1 MELEELNFDNIL
13 NEDQIENL
21 FEQDEDIQETPPE
34 QQETKETNNKE
45 SNKENNQEINQEPH
59 INNEEATEVD
69 AENLFDEP
77 EEVGSEDKEKE
88 DTNSEKVSTSPN
100 SKNFFSS
107 IAKAFAEEGIFPDL
121 NEDEVANIKTAE
133 SFRELIDKQI
143 QSQLDEKQKRIDEA
157 LNVGIEPDDIRKYEN
172 TLAYLDEV
180 TDSKLEEET
189 TEGEEL
195 RKRLIY
201 QDYINKGFSQERAT
215 KEVKRSIDSGNDI
228 EDAKEALNSNKE
240 HFKTQYNKLLNDAKE
255 EQKKYEQERRNQAEQ
270 LKKSII
276 EEKKIFGD
284 IEVDKT
290 TRQKI
295 FDNLSKPIYK
305 DEETGNYMT
314 ALQKYQHDNPNEFI
328 KNVSTI
334 FTLTDGFKNLNK
346 LVKGKVNKEIKKG
359 FRDLE
364 NVLNN
369 TARNSDG
376 NINFASGVDDE
387 NSMFKGYKFDF

>member
-1 MELEELNFDNIL
+1 MDLGELNFDNIL
-13 NEDQIENL
+13 NEDQIANL
-21 FEQDEDIQETPPE
+21 FEEGEETQETPPE
-34 QQETKETNNKE
+34 QKENTENI
-45 SNKENNQEINQEPH
+45 NKENSQENNQEPH
-59 INNEEATEVD
+59 INNEETTEVD

-77 EEVGSEDKEKE
+77 EGVSSKEKEKE

-100 SKNFFSS
+100 KNFFSS
-107 IAKAFAEEGIFPDL
+107 VAKAFAEEGIFPDL
-121 NEDEVANIKTAE
+121 NEDEIANINTAE
-133 SFRELIDKQI
+133 SFREIIDKQI
-143 QSQLDEKQKRIDEA
+143 QSQLSERQKRADEA
-157 LNVGIEPDDIRKYEN
+157 LNAGLEPDDIRKYEN
-172 TLAYLDEV
+172 TLSYLEEV
-180 TDSKLEEET
+180 TDNKLEEET

-201 QDYINKGFSQERAT
+201 QDYINRGFSQERAT

-240 HFKTQYNKLLNDAKE
+240 YFKSQYDKLLNDAKE
-255 EQKKYEQERRNQAEQ
+255 EQNKYEQERKNQAEQ

-276 EEKKIFGD
+276 EEKKVFGD
-284 IEVDKT
+284 IEVDKP
-290 TRQKI
+290 TRQRI

-305 DEETGNYMT
+305 DEETGTYMT

-364 NVLNN
+364 NALNN
-369 TARNSDG
+369 TARTSDG

>member
-1 MELEELNFDNIL
+1 MELGELNFDNIL
-13 NEDQIENL
+13 DENQIANL
-21 FEQDEDIQETPPE
+21 FEEGEETQETPPE
-34 QQETKETNNKE
+34 QQENKETNNKE
-45 SNKENNQEINQEPH
+45 NNQENNQEPH
-59 INNEEATEVD
+59 INNEETTEVD

-77 EEVGSEDKEKE
+77 EGVGSEDEEKE

-172 TLAYLDEV
+172 TLSYLDEV
-180 TDSKLEEET
+180 SEDKLAEET

-201 QDYINKGFSQERAT
+201 QDYINRGFSQERAT

-240 HFKTQYNKLLNDAKE
+240 YFKTQYDKLLNDAKE
-255 EQKKYEQERRNQAEQ
+255 EQKKYEQERKNQAEQ

-276 EEKKIFGD
+276 EEKKVFGD
-284 IEVDKT
+284 IEVDKS

-295 FDNLSKPIYK
+295 FDNLSKPVYK
-305 DEETGNYMT
+305 DEETGTYMT

-359 FRDLE
+359 FRELE
-364 NVLNN
+364 NTLNN

-376 NINFASGVDDE
+376 SINFASGVDDE

>member
-1 MELEELNFDNIL
+1 MDLGELNFDNIL
-13 NEDQIENL
+13 NEDQIANL
-21 FEQDEDIQETPPE
+21 FEEGEEIQETPPE
-34 QQETKETNNKE
+34 QKENTENI
-45 SNKENNQEINQEPH
+45 NKENNQEPH
-59 INNEEATEVD
+59 INNEETTEVD

-77 EEVGSEDKEKE
+77 EGVSSKEKEKE

-100 SKNFFSS
+100 KNFFSS
-107 IAKAFAEEGIFPDL
+107 VAKAFAEEGIFPDL
-121 NEDEVANIKTAE
+121 NEDEIANINTAE
-133 SFRELIDKQI
+133 SFREIIDKQI
-143 QSQLDEKQKRIDEA
+143 QSQLSERQKRADEA
-157 LNVGIEPDDIRKYEN
+157 LNAGLEPDDIRKYEN
-172 TLAYLDEV
+172 TLSYLEEV
-180 TDSKLEEET
+180 TDNKLEEET

-201 QDYINKGFSQERAT
+201 QDYINRGFSQERAT

-240 HFKTQYNKLLNDAKE
+240 YFKSQYDKLLNDAKE
-255 EQKKYEQERRNQAEQ
+255 EQKKYEQERKNQAEQ

-276 EEKKIFGD
+276 EEKKVFGD
-284 IEVDKT
+284 IEVDKP
-290 TRQKI
+290 TRQRI

-305 DEETGNYMT
+305 DEETGTYMT

-364 NVLNN
+364 NALNN
-369 TARNSDG
+369 TARTSDG

>member
-1 MELEELNFDNIL
+1 MDLGELNFDNIL
-13 NEDQIENL
+13 NEDQIANL
-21 FEQDEDIQETPPE
+21 FEGDENTQETPPE
-34 QQETKETNNKE
+34 QQENKETNNKE
-45 SNKENNQEINQEPH
+45 NNQENIQEPH
-59 INNEEATEVD
+59 INNEETTEVD

-77 EEVGSEDKEKE
+77 EGVGSEEKEKE

-100 SKNFFSS
+100 NKNFFSS

-121 NEDEVANIKTAE
+121 DEDEVANINTAE

-143 QSQLDEKQKRIDEA
+143 QSQLDEKQKRVDEA
-157 LNVGIEPDDIRKYEN
+157 LNAGIELDDIRKYEN
-172 TLAYLDEV
+172 TLSYLNEV
-180 TDSKLEEET
+180 SEDKLKEET

-201 QDYINKGFSQERAT
+201 QDYINRGFSQERAT
-215 KEVKRSIDSGNDI
+215 REVKRSIDSGNDI

-240 HFKTQYNKLLNDAKE
+240 YFKSQYDKLLNDAKE
-255 EQKKYEQERRNQAEQ
+255 EQKKYEQERKSQAEQ

-276 EEKKIFGD
+276 EEKKVFGD
-284 IEVDKT
+284 IEVDKP

-305 DEETGNYMT
+305 DEETGTYMT

-364 NVLNN
+364 NALNN
-369 TARNSDG
+369 TARTTDG
-376 NINFASGVDDE
+376 NINFASGVDDD

>member
-1 MELEELNFDNIL
+1 MDLGELNFDNIL
-13 NEDQIENL
+13 NEDQIANL
-21 FEQDEDIQETPPE
+21 FEEGEEIQETPPE
-34 QQETKETNNKE
+34 QKENTENI
-45 SNKENNQEINQEPH
+45 NKENSQENNQEPH
-59 INNEEATEVD
+59 INNEETTEVD

-77 EEVGSEDKEKE
+77 EGVGSEDKEKE

-121 NEDEVANIKTAE
+121 NEDEIANINTAE
-133 SFRELIDKQI
+133 SFREIIDKQI
-143 QSQLDEKQKRIDEA
+143 QSQLSERQKRADEA
-157 LNVGIEPDDIRKYEN
+157 LNAGLEPDDIRKYEN
-172 TLAYLDEV
+172 TLSYLEEV
-180 TDSKLEEET
+180 TDNKLEEET

-201 QDYINKGFSQERAT
+201 QDYINRGFSQERAT

-240 HFKTQYNKLLNDAKE
+240 YFKSQYDKLLNDAKE
-255 EQKKYEQERRNQAEQ
+255 EQKKYEQERKNQAEQ

-276 EEKKIFGD
+276 EEKKVFGD
-284 IEVDKT
+284 IEVDKP
-290 TRQKI
+290 TRQRI

-305 DEETGNYMT
+305 DEETGTYMT

-364 NVLNN
+364 NALNN
-369 TARNSDG
+369 TARTSDG

>member
-1 MELEELNFDNIL
+1 MDLGELNFDNIL
-13 NEDQIENL
+13 DENQIANL
-21 FEQDEDIQETPPE
+21 FEEGEETQETPPE
-34 QQETKETNNKE
+34 QQENKETNNKE
-45 SNKENNQEINQEPH
+45 NNQENNQEPH
-59 INNEEATEVD
+59 INNEETTEVD

-77 EEVGSEDKEKE
+77 EGVGSEDKEKE

-172 TLAYLDEV
+172 TLSYLDEV
-180 TDSKLEEET
+180 SEDKLIEET

-201 QDYINKGFSQERAT
+201 QDYINRGFSQERAT

-240 HFKTQYNKLLNDAKE
+240 YFKTQYDKLLNDAKE
-255 EQKKYEQERRNQAEQ
+255 EQKKYEQERKNQAEQ

-276 EEKKIFGD
+276 EEKKVFGD
-284 IEVDKT
+284 IEVDKS

-295 FDNLSKPIYK
+295 FDNLSKPVYK
-305 DEETGNYMT
+305 DEETGTYMT

-359 FRDLE
+359 FKELE
-364 NVLNN
+364 NTLNN

-376 NINFASGVDDE
+376 SINFASGVDDE

>member
-1 MELEELNFDNIL
+1 MDLGELNFDNIL
-13 NEDQIENL
+13 NEDQIANL
-21 FEQDEDIQETPPE
+21 FEEGEEIQETPPE
-34 QQETKETNNKE
+34 QKENTENI
-45 SNKENNQEINQEPH
+45 NKENNQEPH
-59 INNEEATEVD
+59 INNEETTEVD
-69 AENLFDEP
+69 AEKLFDEP
-77 EEVGSEDKEKE
+77 EGVSSKEKEKE

-100 SKNFFSS
+100 KNFFSS
-107 IAKAFAEEGIFPDL
+107 VAKAFAEEGIFPDL
-121 NEDEVANIKTAE
+121 NEDEIANINTAE
-133 SFRELIDKQI
+133 SFREIIDKQI
-143 QSQLDEKQKRIDEA
+143 QSQLSERQKRADEA
-157 LNVGIEPDDIRKYEN
+157 LNAGLEPDDIRKYEN
-172 TLAYLDEV
+172 TLSYLEEV
-180 TDSKLEEET
+180 TDNKLEEET

-201 QDYINKGFSQERAT
+201 QDYINRGFSQERAI

-240 HFKTQYNKLLNDAKE
+240 YFKSQYNKLLNDAKE
-255 EQKKYEQERRNQAEQ
+255 EQKKYEQERKNQAEQ

-276 EEKKIFGD
+276 EEKKVFGD
-284 IEVDKT
+284 IEVDKP
-290 TRQKI
+290 TRQRI

-305 DEETGNYMT
+305 DEETGTYMT

-364 NVLNN
+364 NALNN
-369 TARNSDG
+369 TARTSDG

>member
-1 MELEELNFDNIL
+1 MELGELNFDNIL

-77 EEVGSEDKEKE
+77 EGVGSEDKEKE

-100 SKNFFSS
+100 KNFFSS
-107 IAKAFAEEGIFPDL
+107 VAKAFAEEGIFPDL

-255 EQKKYEQERRNQAEQ
+255 EQKKYEQERKNQAEQ

>member
-1 MELEELNFDNIL
+1 MDLGELNFDNIL
-13 NEDQIENL
+13 DENQIANL
-21 FEQDEDIQETPPE
+21 FEEGEETQETPPE
-34 QQETKETNNKE
+34 QQENKETNNKE
-45 SNKENNQEINQEPH
+45 NNQENNQEPH
-59 INNEEATEVD
+59 INNEETTEVD

-77 EEVGSEDKEKE
+77 EGVGSEDKEKE

-107 IAKAFAEEGIFPDL
+107 IAKAFEEEGIFPDL
-121 NEDEVANIKTAE
+121 NEEEVANIKTAE

-172 TLAYLDEV
+172 TLSYLDEV
-180 TDSKLEEET
+180 SEDKLTEET

-201 QDYINKGFSQERAT
+201 QDYINRGFSQERAT

-240 HFKTQYNKLLNDAKE
+240 YFKSQYDKLLNDAKE
-255 EQKKYEQERRNQAEQ
+255 EQKKYEQERKNQAEQ

-276 EEKKIFGD
+276 EEKKVFGD
-284 IEVDKT
+284 IEVDKP
-290 TRQKI
+290 TRQRI

-305 DEETGNYMT
+305 DEETGTYMT

-364 NVLNN
+364 NALNN
-369 TARNSDG
+369 TARTSDG

>member
-1 MELEELNFDNIL
+1 MDLGELNFDNIL
-13 NEDQIENL
+13 NEDQIANL
-21 FEQDEDIQETPPE
+21 FEEGEETQETPPE
-34 QQETKETNNKE
+34 QKENTENI
-45 SNKENNQEINQEPH
+45 NKENSQENNQEPH
-59 INNEEATEVD
+59 INNEETTEVD

-77 EEVGSEDKEKE
+77 EGVSSKEKEKE

-100 SKNFFSS
+100 KNFFSS
-107 IAKAFAEEGIFPDL
+107 VAKAFAEEGIFPDL
-121 NEDEVANIKTAE
+121 NEDEIANINTAE
-133 SFRELIDKQI
+133 SFREIIDKQI
-143 QSQLDEKQKRIDEA
+143 QSQLSERQKRADEA
-157 LNVGIEPDDIRKYEN
+157 LNAGLEPDDIRKYEN
-172 TLAYLDEV
+172 TLSYLEEV

-201 QDYINKGFSQERAT
+201 QDYINRGFSQERAT

-240 HFKTQYNKLLNDAKE
+240 YFKSQYDKLLNDAKE
-255 EQKKYEQERRNQAEQ
+255 EQKKYEQERKNQAEQ

-276 EEKKIFGD
+276 EEKKVFGD
-284 IEVDKT
+284 IEVDKP
-290 TRQKI
+290 TRQRI

-305 DEETGNYMT
+305 DEETGTYMT

-364 NVLNN
+364 NALNN
-369 TARNSDG
+369 TARTSDG

>member
-1 MELEELNFDNIL
+1 MDLGELNFDNIL
-13 NEDQIENL
+13 NEDQIANL
-21 FEQDEDIQETPPE
+21 FEGDENTQETPPE
-34 QQETKETNNKE
+34 QQE
-45 SNKENNQEINQEPH
+45 NKENNNQENNQEPH
-59 INNEEATEVD
+59 INNEETTEVD

-77 EEVGSEDKEKE
+77 EGVGSEEKEKE

-121 NEDEVANIKTAE
+121 NEDEIANINTAE
-133 SFRELIDKQI
+133 SFREIIDKQI
-143 QSQLDEKQKRIDEA
+143 QSQLSERQKRADEA
-157 LNVGIEPDDIRKYEN
+157 LNAGLEPDDIRKYEN
-172 TLAYLDEV
+172 TLSYLEEV
-180 TDSKLEEET
+180 TDNKLEEET

-201 QDYINKGFSQERAT
+201 QDYINRGFSQERAT

-240 HFKTQYNKLLNDAKE
+240 YFKSQYDKLLNDAKE
-255 EQKKYEQERRNQAEQ
+255 EQKKYEQERKNQAEQ

-276 EEKKIFGD
+276 EEKKVFGD
-284 IEVDKT
+284 IEVDKS

-295 FDNLSKPIYK
+295 FDNLSKPVYK
-305 DEETGNYMT
+305 DEETGTYMT

-346 LVKGKVNKEIKKG
+346 LVKGKVNKEVKKG

-376 NINFASGVDDE
+376 NINFASGVDDD

>member
-1 MELEELNFDNIL
+1 MELGELNFDNIL
-13 NEDQIENL
+13 DENQIANL
-21 FEQDEDIQETPPE
+21 FEEGEETQETPPE
-34 QQETKETNNKE
+34 QQENKETNNKE
-45 SNKENNQEINQEPH
+45 NNQENNQEPH
-59 INNEEATEVD
+59 INNEETTEVD

-77 EEVGSEDKEKE
+77 EGVGSEDKEKE

-172 TLAYLDEV
+172 TLSYLDEV
-180 TDSKLEEET
+180 SEDKLTEET

-201 QDYINKGFSQERAT
+201 QDYINRGFSQERAT

-240 HFKTQYNKLLNDAKE
+240 YFKSQYDKLLNDAKE
-255 EQKKYEQERRNQAEQ
+255 EQKKYEQERKNQAEQ

-276 EEKKIFGD
+276 EEKKVFGD
-284 IEVDKT
+284 IEVDKS

-295 FDNLSKPIYK
+295 FDNLSKPVYK
-305 DEETGNYMT
+305 DEETGTYMT

-364 NVLNN
+364 NALNN
-369 TARNSDG
+369 TARTSDG

>member
-1 MELEELNFDNIL
+1 MELGELNFDNIL
-13 NEDQIENL
+13 DENQIANL
-21 FEQDEDIQETPPE
+21 FEEGEETQETPPE
-34 QQETKETNNKE
+34 QQENKETNNKE
-45 SNKENNQEINQEPH
+45 NNQENIQEPH
-59 INNEEATEVD
+59 INNEETTEVD

-77 EEVGSEDKEKE
+77 EGVGSEDKEKE

-172 TLAYLDEV
+172 TLAYLDDVSE
-180 TDSKLEEET
+180 DKLTEET

-201 QDYINKGFSQERAT
+201 QDYINRGFSQERAT

-240 HFKTQYNKLLNDAKE
+240 YFKTQYDKLLNDAKE
-255 EQKKYEQERRNQAEQ
+255 EQKKYEQERKNQAEQ

-276 EEKKIFGD
+276 EEKKVFGD
-284 IEVDKT
+284 IEVDKI

-295 FDNLSKPIYK
+295 FDNLSKPVYK
-305 DEETGNYMT
+305 DEETGTYMT

-346 LVKGKVNKEIKKG
+346 LVKSKVTKEVKKG

-364 NVLNN
+364 NALNN
-369 TARNSDG
+369 TARTSDG

>member
-1 MELEELNFDNIL
+1 MDLGELNFDNIL
-13 NEDQIENL
+13 NEDQIANL
-21 FEQDEDIQETPPE
+21 FEEGEETQETPPE
-34 QQETKETNNKE
+34 QQENKETNNKE
-45 SNKENNQEINQEPH
+45 NNQEPH
-59 INNEEATEVD
+59 INNEETTEVD

-77 EEVGSEDKEKE
+77 EGVSSKEKEKE

-121 NEDEVANIKTAE
+121 NEDEIANINTAE
-133 SFRELIDKQI
+133 SFREIIDKQI
-143 QSQLDEKQKRIDEA
+143 QSQLSERQKRADEA
-157 LNVGIEPDDIRKYEN
+157 LNAGLEPDDIRKYEN
-172 TLAYLDEV
+172 TLSYLEEV
-180 TDSKLEEET
+180 TDNKLEEET

-201 QDYINKGFSQERAT
+201 QDYINRGFSQERAT

-240 HFKTQYNKLLNDAKE
+240 YFKSQYDKLLNDAKE
-255 EQKKYEQERRNQAEQ
+255 EQKKYEQERKNQAEQ

-276 EEKKIFGD
+276 EEKKVFGD
-284 IEVDKT
+284 IEVDKP
-290 TRQKI
+290 TRQRI

-305 DEETGNYMT
+305 DEETGTYMT

-364 NVLNN
+364 NALNN
-369 TARNSDG
+369 TARTSDG

>member
-1 MELEELNFDNIL
+1 MELGELNFDNIL
-13 NEDQIENL
+13 DENQIANL
-21 FEQDEDIQETPPE
+21 FEEGEETQETPPE
-34 QQETKETNNKE
+34 QQENKETNNKE
-45 SNKENNQEINQEPH
+45 NNQENIQEPH
-59 INNEEATEVD
+59 INNEETTEVD

-77 EEVGSEDKEKE
+77 EGVGSEDKEKE

-172 TLAYLDEV
+172 TLSYLDEV
-180 TDSKLEEET
+180 SEDKLAEET

-201 QDYINKGFSQERAT
+201 QDYINRGFSQERAT

-240 HFKTQYNKLLNDAKE
+240 YFKTQYDKLLNDAKE
-255 EQKKYEQERRNQAEQ
+255 EQKKYEQERKNQAEQ

-276 EEKKIFGD
+276 EEKKVFGD
-284 IEVDKT
+284 IEVDKS

-295 FDNLSKPIYK
+295 FDNLSKPVYK
-305 DEETGNYMT
+305 DEETGTYMT

-359 FRDLE
+359 FKELE
-364 NVLNN
+364 NTLNN

-376 NINFASGVDDE
+376 SINFASGVDDE

>member
-1 MELEELNFDNIL
+1 MELGELNFDNIL
-13 NEDQIENL
+13 DENQIANL
-21 FEQDEDIQETPPE
+21 FEEGEETQETPPE
-34 QQETKETNNKE
+34 QQENKETNNKE
-45 SNKENNQEINQEPH
+45 NNQENNQEPH
-59 INNEEATEVD
+59 INNEETTEVD

-77 EEVGSEDKEKE
+77 EGVGSEDKEKE

-172 TLAYLDEV
+172 TLSYLDEV
-180 TDSKLEEET
+180 SEDKLTEET

-201 QDYINKGFSQERAT
+201 QDYINRGFSQERAT

-240 HFKTQYNKLLNDAKE
+240 YFKTQYDKLLNDAKE
-255 EQKKYEQERRNQAEQ
+255 EQKKYEQERKNQAEQ

-276 EEKKIFGD
+276 EEKKVFGD
-284 IEVDKT
+284 IEVDKS

-295 FDNLSKPIYK
+295 FDNLSKPVYK
-305 DEETGNYMT
+305 DEETGTYMT

-346 LVKGKVNKEIKKG
+346 LVKSKVTKEVKKG

-364 NVLNN
+364 NALNN
-369 TARNSDG
+369 TARTSDG

>member
-1 MELEELNFDNIL
+1 MDLGELNFDNIL
-13 NEDQIENL
+13 DENQIANL
-21 FEQDEDIQETPPE
+21 FEEGEGTQETPPE
-34 QQETKETNNKE
+34 QQENKETNNKE
-45 SNKENNQEINQEPH
+45 NNQENNQEPH
-59 INNEEATEVD
+59 INNEETTEVD

-77 EEVGSEDKEKE
+77 EGVGSEDKEKE

-172 TLAYLDEV
+172 TLSYLDEV
-180 TDSKLEEET
+180 SEDKLTEET

-201 QDYINKGFSQERAT
+201 QDYINRGFSQERAT

-240 HFKTQYNKLLNDAKE
+240 YFKTQYDKLLNDAKE
-255 EQKKYEQERRNQAEQ
+255 EQKKYEQERKNQAEQ

-276 EEKKIFGD
+276 EEKKVFGD
-284 IEVDKT
+284 IEVDKI

-295 FDNLSKPIYK
+295 FDNLSKPVYK
-305 DEETGNYMT
+305 DEETGTYMT

-359 FRDLE
+359 FRELE
-364 NVLNN
+364 NTLNN
-369 TARNSDG
+369 TARTSDG

>member
-1 MELEELNFDNIL
+1 MELGELNFDNIL
-13 NEDQIENL
+13 DENQIANL
-21 FEQDEDIQETPPE
+21 FEEGEETQETPPE
-34 QQETKETNNKE
+34 QQENKETNNKE
-45 SNKENNQEINQEPH
+45 NNQENNQEPH
-59 INNEEATEVD
+59 INNEETTEVD

-77 EEVGSEDKEKE
+77 EGVGSEDKEKE

-172 TLAYLDEV
+172 TLSYLDEV
-180 TDSKLEEET
+180 SEDKLTEET

-201 QDYINKGFSQERAT
+201 QDYINRGFSQERAT

-240 HFKTQYNKLLNDAKE
+240 YFKTQYDKLLNDAKE
-255 EQKKYEQERRNQAEQ
+255 EQKKYEQERKNQAEQ

-276 EEKKIFGD
+276 EEKKVFGD
-284 IEVDKT
+284 IEVDKS

-295 FDNLSKPIYK
+295 FDNLSKPVYK
-305 DEETGNYMT
+305 DEETGTYMT

-359 FRDLE
+359 FRELE
-364 NVLNN
+364 NTLNN

-376 NINFASGVDDE
+376 SINFASGVDDE

>member
-1 MELEELNFDNIL
+1 MELGELNFDNIL
-13 NEDQIENL
+13 DENQIANL
-21 FEQDEDIQETPPE
+21 FEEGEETQETPPE
-34 QQETKETNNKE
+34 QQENKETNNKE
-45 SNKENNQEINQEPH
+45 NNQENIQEPH
-59 INNEEATEVD
+59 INNEETTEVD

-77 EEVGSEDKEKE
+77 EGVGSEDKEKE

-172 TLAYLDEV
+172 TLSYLDDVSE
-180 TDSKLEEET
+180 DKLTEET

-201 QDYINKGFSQERAT
+201 QDYINRGFSQERAT

-240 HFKTQYNKLLNDAKE
+240 YFKTQYNKLLNDAKE
-255 EQKKYEQERRNQAEQ
+255 EQKKYEQERKNQAEQ

-276 EEKKIFGD
+276 EEKKVFGD
-284 IEVDKT
+284 IEVDKI

-295 FDNLSKPIYK
+295 FDNLSKPVYK
-305 DEETGNYMT
+305 DEETGTYMT

-359 FRDLE
+359 FRELE
-364 NVLNN
+364 NTLNN

-376 NINFASGVDDE
+376 SINFASGVDDE

>member
-1 MELEELNFDNIL
+1 MDLGELNFDNIL
-13 NEDQIENL
+13 NEDQIANL
-21 FEQDEDIQETPPE
+21 FEEGEETQETPPE
-34 QQETKETNNKE
+34 QKENTENI
-45 SNKENNQEINQEPH
+45 NKENSQENNQEPH
-59 INNEEATEVD
+59 INNEETTEVD

-77 EEVGSEDKEKE
+77 EGVSSKEKEKE

-100 SKNFFSS
+100 KNFFSS
-107 IAKAFAEEGIFPDL
+107 VATAFAEEGIFPDL
-121 NEDEVANIKTAE
+121 NEDEIANINTAE
-133 SFRELIDKQI
+133 SFREIIDKQI
-143 QSQLDEKQKRIDEA
+143 QSQLSERQKRADEA
-157 LNVGIEPDDIRKYEN
+157 LNAGLEPDDIRKYEN
-172 TLAYLDEV
+172 TLSYLEEV
-180 TDSKLEEET
+180 TDNKLEEET

-201 QDYINKGFSQERAT
+201 QDYINRGFSQERAT

-240 HFKTQYNKLLNDAKE
+240 YFKSQYDKLLNDAKE
-255 EQKKYEQERRNQAEQ
+255 EQKKYEQERKNQAEQ

-276 EEKKIFGD
+276 EEKKVFGD
-284 IEVDKT
+284 IEVDKP
-290 TRQKI
+290 TRQRI

-305 DEETGNYMT
+305 DEETGTYMT

-364 NVLNN
+364 NALNN
-369 TARNSDG
+369 TARTSDG

>member
-1 MELEELNFDNIL
+1 MDLGELNFDNIL
-13 NEDQIENL
+13 NEDQIANL
-21 FEQDEDIQETPPE
+21 FEEGEETQETPPE
-34 QQETKETNNKE
+34 QKENTENI
-45 SNKENNQEINQEPH
+45 NKENSQENNQEPH
-59 INNEEATEVD
+59 INNEETTEVD

-77 EEVGSEDKEKE
+77 EGVGSEDKEKE

-107 IAKAFAEEGIFPDL
+107 IAKAFAVEGIFPDL

-172 TLAYLDEV
+172 TLAYLDDVSE
-180 TDSKLEEET
+180 DKLTEET

-201 QDYINKGFSQERAT
+201 QDYINRGFSQERAT

-228 EDAKEALNSNKE
+228 EDAKESLNSNKE
-240 HFKTQYNKLLNDAKE
+240 YFKSQYDKLLNDAKE
-255 EQKKYEQERRNQAEQ
+255 EQKKYEQERKNQAEQ

-276 EEKKIFGD
+276 EEKKVFGD

-295 FDNLSKPIYK
+295 FDNLSKPVYK
-305 DEETGNYMT
+305 DETTGTYMT

-359 FRDLE
+359 FKELE
-364 NVLNN
+364 NTLNN

>member
-1 MELEELNFDNIL
+1 MELGELNFDNIL
-13 NEDQIENL
+13 DENQIANL
-21 FEQDEDIQETPPE
+21 FEEGEETQETPPE
-34 QQETKETNNKE
+34 QQENKETNNKE
-45 SNKENNQEINQEPH
+45 NNQENIQEPH
-59 INNEEATEVD
+59 INNEETTEVD

-77 EEVGSEDKEKE
+77 EGVGSEDKEKE

-157 LNVGIEPDDIRKYEN
+157 LNIGIEPDDIRKYEN
-172 TLAYLDEV
+172 TLSYLDEV
-180 TDSKLEEET
+180 SEDKLAEET

-201 QDYINKGFSQERAT
+201 QDYINRGFSQERAT

-240 HFKTQYNKLLNDAKE
+240 YFKSQYDKLLNDAKE
-255 EQKKYEQERRNQAEQ
+255 EQKKYEQERKNQAEQ

-276 EEKKIFGD
+276 EEKKVFGD
-284 IEVDKT
+284 IEVDKS

-295 FDNLSKPIYK
+295 FDNLSKPVYK
-305 DEETGNYMT
+305 DEETGTYMT

-359 FRDLE
+359 FKELE
-364 NVLNN
+364 NTLNN

-376 NINFASGVDDE
+376 SINFASGVDDE

>member
-1 MELEELNFDNIL
+1 MDLGELNFDNIL
-13 NEDQIENL
+13 NEDQIANL
-21 FEQDEDIQETPPE
+21 FEEGEETQETPPE
-34 QQETKETNNKE
+34 QKENTENI
-45 SNKENNQEINQEPH
+45 NKENSQENNQEPH
-59 INNEEATEVD
+59 INNEETTEVD

-77 EEVGSEDKEKE
+77 EGVSSKEKEKE

-100 SKNFFSS
+100 KNFFSS
-107 IAKAFAEEGIFPDL
+107 VAKAFAEEGIFPDL
-121 NEDEVANIKTAE
+121 NEDEVANINTAE
-133 SFRELIDKQI
+133 SFREIIDKQI
-143 QSQLDEKQKRIDEA
+143 QSQLSERQKRADEA
-157 LNVGIEPDDIRKYEN
+157 LNAGLEPDDIRKYEN
-172 TLAYLDEV
+172 TLSYLEEV
-180 TDSKLEEET
+180 TDNKLEEET

-201 QDYINKGFSQERAT
+201 QDYINRGFSQERAT

-240 HFKTQYNKLLNDAKE
+240 YFKSQYDKLLDDAKE
-255 EQKKYEQERRNQAEQ
+255 EQKKYEQERKNQAEQ

-276 EEKKIFGD
+276 EEKKVFGD
-284 IEVDKT
+284 IEVDKP
-290 TRQKI
+290 TRQRI

-305 DEETGNYMT
+305 DEETGTYMT

-364 NVLNN
+364 NALNN
-369 TARNSDG
+369 TARTSDG

>member
-1 MELEELNFDNIL
+1 MELGELNFDNIL
-13 NEDQIENL
+13 DENQIANL
-21 FEQDEDIQETPPE
+21 FEEGEETQETPPE
-34 QQETKETNNKE
+34 QQENKETNNKE
-45 SNKENNQEINQEPH
+45 NNQENIQEPH
-59 INNEEATEVD
+59 INNEETTEVD

-77 EEVGSEDKEKE
+77 EGVGSEDKEKE

-121 NEDEVANIKTAE
+121 NEEEVANIKTAE

-157 LNVGIEPDDIRKYEN
+157 LNIGIEPDDIRKYEN
-172 TLAYLDEV
+172 TLSYLDDVSE
-180 TDSKLEEET
+180 DKLTEET

-201 QDYINKGFSQERAT
+201 QDYINRGFSQERAT

-240 HFKTQYNKLLNDAKE
+240 YFKTQYDKLLNNAKE
-255 EQKKYEQERRNQAEQ
+255 EQKKYEQERKNQAEQ

-276 EEKKIFGD
+276 EEKKVFGD
-284 IEVDKT
+284 IEVDKS

-295 FDNLSKPIYK
+295 FDNLSKPVYK
-305 DEETGNYMT
+305 DEETGTYMT

-346 LVKGKVNKEIKKG
+346 LVKSKVTKEVKKG

-364 NVLNN
+364 NALNN
-369 TARNSDG
+369 TARTSDG

>member
-1 MELEELNFDNIL
+1 MELGELNFDNIL
-13 NEDQIENL
+13 DENQIANL
-21 FEQDEDIQETPPE
+21 FEEGEGTQETPPE
-34 QQETKETNNKE
+34 QQENKETNNKE
-45 SNKENNQEINQEPH
+45 NNQENNQEPH
-59 INNEEATEVD
+59 INNEETTEVD

-77 EEVGSEDKEKE
+77 EGVGSKDKEKE

-172 TLAYLDEV
+172 TLSYLDDVSE
-180 TDSKLEEET
+180 DKLTEET

-201 QDYINKGFSQERAT
+201 QDYINRGFSQERAT

-240 HFKTQYNKLLNDAKE
+240 YFKSQYDKLLNDAKE
-255 EQKKYEQERRNQAEQ
+255 EQKKYEQERKNQAEQ

-276 EEKKIFGD
+276 EEKKVFGD
-284 IEVDKT
+284 IEVDKS

-295 FDNLSKPIYK
+295 FDNLSKPVYK
-305 DEETGNYMT
+305 DEETGTYMT

-346 LVKGKVNKEIKKG
+346 LVKSKVTKEVKKG
-359 FRDLE
+359 FRELE
-364 NVLNN
+364 NTLNN

-376 NINFASGVDDE
+376 SINFASGVDDE

>member
-1 MELEELNFDNIL
+1 MELGELNFDNIL
-13 NEDQIENL
+13 DENQIANL
-21 FEQDEDIQETPPE
+21 FEEGEETQETPPE
-34 QQETKETNNKE
+34 QQENKETNNKE
-45 SNKENNQEINQEPH
+45 NNQENNQEPH
-59 INNEEATEVD
+59 INNEETTEVD

-77 EEVGSEDKEKE
+77 EGVGSEDKEKE

-172 TLAYLDEV
+172 TLSYLDEV
-180 TDSKLEEET
+180 SEDKLTEET

-201 QDYINKGFSQERAT
+201 QDYINRGFSQERAT

-240 HFKTQYNKLLNDAKE
+240 YFKTQYDKLLNDAKE
-255 EQKKYEQERRNQAEQ
+255 EQKKYEQERKNQAEQ

-276 EEKKIFGD
+276 EEKKVFGD
-284 IEVDKT
+284 IEVDKS

-295 FDNLSKPIYK
+295 FDNLSKPVYK
-305 DEETGNYMT
+305 DEETGTYMT

-359 FRDLE
+359 FKELE
-364 NVLNN
+364 NTLNN

-376 NINFASGVDDE
+376 SINFASGVDDE

>member
-1 MELEELNFDNIL
+1 MDLGELNFDNIL
-13 NEDQIENL
+13 DENQIANL
-21 FEQDEDIQETPPE
+21 FEEGEGTQETPPE
-34 QQETKETNNKE
+34 QQENKETNNKE
-45 SNKENNQEINQEPH
+45 NNQENIQEPH
-59 INNEEATEVD
+59 INNEETTEVD

-77 EEVGSEDKEKE
+77 EGVGSEDKEKE

-172 TLAYLDEV
+172 TLSYLDEV
-180 TDSKLEEET
+180 SEDKLTEET

-201 QDYINKGFSQERAT
+201 QDYINRGFSQERAT
-215 KEVKRSIDSGNDI
+215 KEVKRSIDLGNDI

-240 HFKTQYNKLLNDAKE
+240 YFKTQYDKLLNDAKE
-255 EQKKYEQERRNQAEQ
+255 EQKKYEQERKNQAEQ

-276 EEKKIFGD
+276 EEKKVFGD
-284 IEVDKT
+284 IEVDKS

-295 FDNLSKPIYK
+295 FDNLSKPVYK
-305 DEETGNYMT
+305 DEETGTYMT

-359 FRDLE
+359 FKELE
-364 NVLNN
+364 NTLNN

-376 NINFASGVDDE
+376 SINFASGVDDE

>member
-1 MELEELNFDNIL
+1 MDLGELNFDNIL
-13 NEDQIENL
+13 DENQIANL
-21 FEQDEDIQETPPE
+21 FEEGEETQETPPE
-34 QQETKETNNKE
+34 QQENKETNNKE
-45 SNKENNQEINQEPH
+45 NNQENIQEPH
-59 INNEEATEVD
+59 INNEETTEVD

-77 EEVGSEDKEKE
+77 EGVGSEDKEKE

-157 LNVGIEPDDIRKYEN
+157 LNIGIEPDDIRKYEN
-172 TLAYLDEV
+172 TLSYLDEV
-180 TDSKLEEET
+180 SEDKLTEET

-201 QDYINKGFSQERAT
+201 QDYINRGFSQERAT

-240 HFKTQYNKLLNDAKE
+240 YFKTQYDKLLNDAKE
-255 EQKKYEQERRNQAEQ
+255 EQKKYEQERKNQAEQ

-276 EEKKIFGD
+276 EEKKVFGD
-284 IEVDKT
+284 IEVDKS

-295 FDNLSKPIYK
+295 FDNLSKPVYK
-305 DEETGNYMT
+305 DEETGTYMT

-359 FRDLE
+359 FKELE
-364 NVLNN
+364 NTLNN

-376 NINFASGVDDE
+376 SINFASGVDDE

>member
-1 MELEELNFDNIL
+1 MDLGELNFDNIL
-13 NEDQIENL
+13 DENQIANL
-21 FEQDEDIQETPPE
+21 FEEGEETQETPPE
-34 QQETKETNNKE
+34 QQENKETNNKE
-45 SNKENNQEINQEPH
+45 NNQENNQEPH
-59 INNEEATEVD
+59 INNEETTEVD

-77 EEVGSEDKEKE
+77 EGVGSEDKEKE

-157 LNVGIEPDDIRKYEN
+157 LNIGIEPDDIRKYEN
-172 TLAYLDEV
+172 TLSYLDEV
-180 TDSKLEEET
+180 SEDKLTEET

-201 QDYINKGFSQERAT
+201 QDYINRGFSQERAT

-240 HFKTQYNKLLNDAKE
+240 YFKTQYDKLLNDAKE
-255 EQKKYEQERRNQAEQ
+255 EQKKYEQERKNQAEQ

-276 EEKKIFGD
+276 EEKKVFGD
-284 IEVDKT
+284 IEVDKS

-295 FDNLSKPIYK
+295 FDNLSKPVYK
-305 DEETGNYMT
+305 DEETGTYMT

-359 FRDLE
+359 FKELE
-364 NVLNN
+364 NTLNN

-376 NINFASGVDDE
+376 SINFASGVDDE

>member
-1 MELEELNFDNIL
+1 MDLGELNFDNIL
-13 NEDQIENL
+13 NEDQIANL
-21 FEQDEDIQETPPE
+21 FEGDENTQETPPE
-34 QQETKETNNKE
+34 QQENKETNNKE
-45 SNKENNQEINQEPH
+45 NNQENIQEPH
-59 INNEEATEVD
+59 INNEETTEVD

-77 EEVGSEDKEKE
+77 EGVSSKEKEKE

-100 SKNFFSS
+100 KNFFSS
-107 IAKAFAEEGIFPDL
+107 VAKAFAEEGIFPDL
-121 NEDEVANIKTAE
+121 NEDEIANINTAE
-133 SFRELIDKQI
+133 SFREIIDKQI
-143 QSQLDEKQKRIDEA
+143 QSQLSERQKRADEA
-157 LNVGIEPDDIRKYEN
+157 LNAGLEPDDIRKYEN
-172 TLAYLDEV
+172 TLSYLEEV
-180 TDSKLEEET
+180 TDNKLEEET

-201 QDYINKGFSQERAT
+201 QDYINRGFSQERAT

-240 HFKTQYNKLLNDAKE
+240 YFKSQYDKLLNDAKE
-255 EQKKYEQERRNQAEQ
+255 EQKKYEQERKNQAEQ

-276 EEKKIFGD
+276 EEKKVFGD
-284 IEVDKT
+284 IEVDKP
-290 TRQKI
+290 TRQRI

-305 DEETGNYMT
+305 DEETGTYMT

-346 LVKGKVNKEIKKG
+346 LVKSKVTKEVKKG

-364 NVLNN
+364 NALNN
-369 TARNSDG
+369 TARTSDG

>member
-1 MELEELNFDNIL
+1 MDLGELNFDNIL
-13 NEDQIENL
+13 DENQIANL
-21 FEQDEDIQETPPE
+21 FEEGEETQETPPE
-34 QQETKETNNKE
+34 QQENKETNNKE
-45 SNKENNQEINQEPH
+45 NNQENNQESH
-59 INNEEATEVD
+59 INNEETTEVD

-77 EEVGSEDKEKE
+77 EGVGSEDKEKE

-157 LNVGIEPDDIRKYEN
+157 LNIGIEPDDIRKYEN
-172 TLAYLDEV
+172 TLSYLDEV
-180 TDSKLEEET
+180 SEDKLTEET

-201 QDYINKGFSQERAT
+201 QDYINRGFSQERAT

-240 HFKTQYNKLLNDAKE
+240 YFKTQYNKLLNDAKE
-255 EQKKYEQERRNQAEQ
+255 EQKKYEQERKNQAEQ

-276 EEKKIFGD
+276 EEKKVFGD
-284 IEVDKT
+284 IEVDKS

-295 FDNLSKPIYK
+295 FDNLSKPVYK
-305 DEETGNYMT
+305 DEETGAYMT

-359 FRDLE
+359 FRELE
-364 NVLNN
+364 NTLNN

-376 NINFASGVDDE
+376 SINFASGVDDE

>member
-1 MELEELNFDNIL
+1 MDLGELNFDNIL
-13 NEDQIENL
+13 DENQIANL
-21 FEQDEDIQETPPE
+21 FEEGEETQETPPE
-34 QQETKETNNKE
+34 QQENKETNNKE
-45 SNKENNQEINQEPH
+45 NNQENNQESH
-59 INNEEATEVD
+59 INNEETTEVD

-77 EEVGSEDKEKE
+77 EGVGSEDKEKE

-172 TLAYLDEV
+172 TLSYLDDVSE
-180 TDSKLEEET
+180 DKLTEET

-201 QDYINKGFSQERAT
+201 QDYINRGFSQERAT

-240 HFKTQYNKLLNDAKE
+240 YFKTQYDKLLNDAKE
-255 EQKKYEQERRNQAEQ
+255 EQKKYEQERKNQAEQ

-276 EEKKIFGD
+276 EEKKVFGD
-284 IEVDKT
+284 IEVDKS

-295 FDNLSKPIYK
+295 FDNLSKPVYK
-305 DEETGNYMT
+305 DEETGTYMT

-359 FRDLE
+359 FKELE
-364 NVLNN
+364 NTLNN

-376 NINFASGVDDE
+376 SINFASGVDDE

>member
-1 MELEELNFDNIL
+1 MDLGELNFDNIL
-13 NEDQIENL
+13 NEDQIANL
-21 FEQDEDIQETPPE
+21 FEEGEETQETPPE
-34 QQETKETNNKE
+34 QKENTENI
-45 SNKENNQEINQEPH
+45 NKENSQENNQEPH
-59 INNEEATEVD
+59 INNEETTEVD

-77 EEVGSEDKEKE
+77 EGVSSKEKEKE

-100 SKNFFSS
+100 KNFFSS
-107 IAKAFAEEGIFPDL
+107 VAKAFAEEGIFPDL
-121 NEDEVANIKTAE
+121 NEDEIANINTAE
-133 SFRELIDKQI
+133 SFREIIDKQI
-143 QSQLDEKQKRIDEA
+143 QSQLSERQKRADEA
-157 LNVGIEPDDIRKYEN
+157 LNAGLEPDDIRKYEN
-172 TLAYLDEV
+172 TLSYLEEV
-180 TDSKLEEET
+180 TDNKLEEET

-201 QDYINKGFSQERAT
+201 QDYINRGFSQERAT

-240 HFKTQYNKLLNDAKE
+240 YFKSQYDKLLNDAKE
-255 EQKKYEQERRNQAEQ
+255 EQKKYEQERKNQSEQ

-276 EEKKIFGD
+276 EEKKVFGD
-284 IEVDKT
+284 IEVDKP
-290 TRQKI
+290 TRQRI

-305 DEETGNYMT
+305 DEETGTYMT

-359 FRDLE
+359 FRELE
-364 NVLNN
+364 NTLNN

-376 NINFASGVDDE
+376 SINFASGVDDE

>member
-1 MELEELNFDNIL
+1 MDLGELNFDNIL
-13 NEDQIENL
+13 DENQIANL
-21 FEQDEDIQETPPE
+21 FEEGEETQETPPE
-34 QQETKETNNKE
+34 QQENKETNNKE
-45 SNKENNQEINQEPH
+45 NNQENIQEPH
-59 INNEEATEVD
+59 VNNEETTEVD

-77 EEVGSEDKEKE
+77 EGVGSEEKEKE

-100 SKNFFSS
+100 NKNFFSS

-121 NEDEVANIKTAE
+121 DEDEVANINTAE

-143 QSQLDEKQKRIDEA
+143 QSQLDEKQKRVDEA
-157 LNVGIEPDDIRKYEN
+157 LNAGIEPDDIRKYEN
-172 TLAYLDEV
+172 TLSYLNEV
-180 TDSKLEEET
+180 SEDKLKEET

-201 QDYINKGFSQERAT
+201 QDYINRGFSQERAT
-215 KEVKRSIDSGNDI
+215 REVKRSIDSGNDI

-240 HFKTQYNKLLNDAKE
+240 YFKSQYDKLLNDAKE
-255 EQKKYEQERRNQAEQ
+255 EQKKYEQERKNQAEQ

-276 EEKKIFGD
+276 EEKKVFGD
-284 IEVDKT
+284 IEVDKI

-295 FDNLSKPIYK
+295 FDNLSKPVYK
-305 DEETGNYMT
+305 DEETGTYMT

-346 LVKGKVNKEIKKG
+346 LVKGKVNKEVKKG

-364 NVLNN
+364 NALNN
-369 TARNSDG
+369 TARTSDG
-376 NINFASGVDDE
+376 NINFASGVDDD

>member
-1 MELEELNFDNIL
+1 MDLGELNFDNIL
-13 NEDQIENL
+13 NEDQIANL
-21 FEQDEDIQETPPE
+21 FEEGEEIQETPPE
-34 QQETKETNNKE
+34 QKENTENI
-45 SNKENNQEINQEPH
+45 NKENNQENNQEPH
-59 INNEEATEVD
+59 INNEETTEVD

-77 EEVGSEDKEKE
+77 EGVSSKEKEKE

-100 SKNFFSS
+100 KNFFSS
-107 IAKAFAEEGIFPDL
+107 VAKAFAEEGIFPDL
-121 NEDEVANIKTAE
+121 NEDEIANINTAE
-133 SFRELIDKQI
+133 SFREIIDKQI
-143 QSQLDEKQKRIDEA
+143 QSQLSERQKRADEA
-157 LNVGIEPDDIRKYEN
+157 LNAGLEPDDIRKYEN
-172 TLAYLDEV
+172 TLSYLEEV
-180 TDSKLEEET
+180 TDNKLEEET

-201 QDYINKGFSQERAT
+201 QDYINRGFSQERAT

-240 HFKTQYNKLLNDAKE
+240 YFKSQYDKLLNDAKE
-255 EQKKYEQERRNQAEQ
+255 EQKKYEQERKNQAEQ

-276 EEKKIFGD
+276 EEKKVFGD
-284 IEVDKT
+284 IEVDKP
-290 TRQKI
+290 TRQRI

-305 DEETGNYMT
+305 DEETGTYMT

-364 NVLNN
+364 NALNN
-369 TARNSDG
+369 TARTSDG

>member
-1 MELEELNFDNIL
+1 MELGELNFDNIL
-13 NEDQIENL
+13 DENQIANL
-21 FEQDEDIQETPPE
+21 FEEGEEIQETPPE
-34 QQETKETNNKE
+34 QQENKETNNKE
-45 SNKENNQEINQEPH
+45 NNQENIQEPH
-59 INNEEATEVD
+59 INNEETTEVD

-77 EEVGSEDKEKE
+77 EGVGSEDKEKE

-121 NEDEVANIKTAE
+121 NEEEVANIKTAE

-172 TLAYLDEV
+172 TLSYLDDVSE
-180 TDSKLEEET
+180 DKLTEET

-201 QDYINKGFSQERAT
+201 QDYINRGFSQERAT

-240 HFKTQYNKLLNDAKE
+240 YFKTQYDKLLNDAKE
-255 EQKKYEQERRNQAEQ
+255 EQKKYEQERKNQAEQ

-276 EEKKIFGD
+276 EEKKVFGD
-284 IEVDKT
+284 IEVDKI

-295 FDNLSKPIYK
+295 FDNLSKPVYK
-305 DEETGNYMT
+305 DEETGTYMT

-346 LVKGKVNKEIKKG
+346 LVKSKVTKEVKKG

-364 NVLNN
+364 NALNN
-369 TARNSDG
+369 TARTSDG

>member
-1 MELEELNFDNIL
+1 MDLGELNFDNIL
-13 NEDQIENL
+13 DENQIANL
-21 FEQDEDIQETPPE
+21 FEEGEETQETPPE
-34 QQETKETNNKE
+34 QQENKE
-45 SNKENNQEINQEPH
+45 INNKENNQENIQEPH
-59 INNEEATEVD
+59 INNEETTEVD

-77 EEVGSEDKEKE
+77 EGVGSEDKEKE

-121 NEDEVANIKTAE
+121 NEEEVANIKTAE

-240 HFKTQYNKLLNDAKE
+240 YFKTQYDKLLNDAKE
-255 EQKKYEQERRNQAEQ
+255 EEKKYEQERKNQAEQ

>member
-1 MELEELNFDNIL
+1 MDLGELNFDNIL
-13 NEDQIENL
+13 NEDQIANL
-21 FEQDEDIQETPPE
+21 FEGDENTQETPPE
-34 QQETKETNNKE
+34 QQE
-45 SNKENNQEINQEPH
+45 NKENNNQENNQKNNQESH
-59 INNEEATEVD
+59 INDEETTEVD

-77 EEVGSEDKEKE
+77 EGVGSEEKEKE
-88 DTNSEKVSTSPN
+88 DTNSEKVSTSPSN
-100 SKNFFSS
+100 KNFFSS

-121 NEDEVANIKTAE
+121 DEDEVANINTAE

-143 QSQLDEKQKRIDEA
+143 QSQLDEKQKRVDEA
-157 LNVGIEPDDIRKYEN
+157 LNAGIELDDIRKYEN
-172 TLAYLDEV
+172 TLSYLNEV
-180 TDSKLEEET
+180 SEDKLKEET

-201 QDYINKGFSQERAT
+201 QDYINRGFSQERAT
-215 KEVKRSIDSGNDI
+215 REVKRSIDSGNDI

-240 HFKTQYNKLLNDAKE
+240 YFKSQYDKLLNDAKE
-255 EQKKYEQERRNQAEQ
+255 EQKKYEQERKSQAEQ

-276 EEKKIFGD
+276 EEKKVFGD
-284 IEVDKT
+284 IEVDKP

-305 DEETGNYMT
+305 DEETGTYMT

-364 NVLNN
+364 NALNN
-369 TARNSDG
+369 TARTTDG
-376 NINFASGVDDE
+376 NINFASGVDDD

>member
-1 MELEELNFDNIL
+1 MDLGELNFDNIL
-13 NEDQIENL
+13 DENQIANL
-21 FEQDEDIQETPPE
+21 FEEGEETQETPPE
-34 QQETKETNNKE
+34 QQENKETNNKE
-45 SNKENNQEINQEPH
+45 NNQENNQEPH
-59 INNEEATEVD
+59 INNEETTEVD

-77 EEVGSEDKEKE
+77 EGVGSEDKEKE

-121 NEDEVANIKTAE
+121 NEEEVANIKTAE

-157 LNVGIEPDDIRKYEN
+157 LNVGIEPNDIRKYEN
-172 TLAYLDEV
+172 TLSYLDEV
-180 TDSKLEEET
+180 SEDKLAEET

-201 QDYINKGFSQERAT
+201 QDYINRGFSQERAT

-240 HFKTQYNKLLNDAKE
+240 YFKTQYDKLLNDAKE
-255 EQKKYEQERRNQAEQ
+255 EQKKYEQERKNQAEQ

-276 EEKKIFGD
+276 EEKKVFGD
-284 IEVDKT
+284 IEVDKS

-295 FDNLSKPIYK
+295 FDNLSKPVYK
-305 DEETGNYMT
+305 DEETGTYMT

-359 FRDLE
+359 FKELE
-364 NVLNN
+364 NTLNN

-376 NINFASGVDDE
+376 SINFASGVDDE